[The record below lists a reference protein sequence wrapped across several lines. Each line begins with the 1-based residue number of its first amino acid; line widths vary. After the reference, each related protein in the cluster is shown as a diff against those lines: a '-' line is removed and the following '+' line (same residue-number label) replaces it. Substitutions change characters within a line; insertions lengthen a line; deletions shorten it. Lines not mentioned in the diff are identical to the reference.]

1 MGLDS
6 KLFLDFL
13 SRPRTITEVA
23 ERFNIPVS
31 LAEQIILEAVED
43 GKVLVSTGPAGRDT
57 RSVGLGKSHSK
68 EVLSFSPRSFAVE
81 KSRVRGEPFTIRP
94 VGFPLTA
101 KPNNAARL
109 LLKLKESK
117 PFPVR
122 RSKPRVTLEPFGER
136 KKAVRGKPP
145 FSMRLDL
152 LEALRTEAK
161 PLMEL
166 RGRFGISKNALRVLV
181 RRGLLC
187 SDWGP
192 KGVGVLYKLT
202 EDGNMELK
210 RLKEASRIDAGL
222 VRKPL
227 VTLKT
232 RMVH

>member
-1 MGLDS
+1 MDS
-6 KLFLDFL
+6 KLLLDFL

-23 ERFNIPVS
+23 QRFKMPVS
-31 LAEQIILEAVED
+31 LAEQVILEAVED
-43 GKVLVSTGPAGRDT
+43 GKVLVTKGPDGMGT
-57 RSVGLGKSHSK
+57 RPVGLGKSHVK
-68 EVLSFSPRSFAVE
+68 DVLSFSPRGFAVE
-81 KSRVRGEPFTIRP
+81 KSRLRGEPLTLRP

-101 KPNNAARL
+101 KSDNAARL
-109 LLKLKESK
+109 LLKLNESK
-117 PFPVR
+117 PFPLR
-122 RSKPRVTLEPFGER
+122 KSRPRVTPKPFGER
-136 KKAVRGKPP
+136 KKAVGGKMP

-166 RGRFGISKNALRVLV
+166 RSRFGISKNSLRVLV

-192 KGVGVLYKLT
+192 KGVGILYKLT
-202 EDGNMELK
+202 EDGNRELK
-210 RLKEASRIDAGL
+210 RLKEASRIDSGL

-232 RMVH
+232 RMAH